1 MHFGGQEILLL
12 VLIVLLLF
20 GASRLPKLARS
31 MREARDEF
39 QKGADEEKEKGEQQ
53 PAAQPQVQQ
62 QTPTPA
68 PPVDNPPERN

>member
-1 MHFGGQEILLL
+1 MSFGGQEILLL

-39 QKGADEEKEKGEQQ
+39 QKGADEEASKPK
-53 PAAQPQVQQ
+53 PAATPPVQA

-68 PPVDNPPERN
+68 PPVDNPPAD